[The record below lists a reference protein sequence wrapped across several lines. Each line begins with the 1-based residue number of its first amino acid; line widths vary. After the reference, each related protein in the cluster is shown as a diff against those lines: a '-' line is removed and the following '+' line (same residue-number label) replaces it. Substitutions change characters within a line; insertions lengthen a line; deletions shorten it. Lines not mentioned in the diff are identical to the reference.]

1 MENISVQLFIKFRC
15 KNSLSWNP
23 SIIKNFT
30 QDVVYTGF
38 SRQKNKICE
47 NIMAFLELLF
57 VCHHDRSKYLSII
70 NYFLDMWKIKQKTER
85 NPLTKIDP
93 VGR

>member
-1 MENISVQLFIKFRC
+1 MENISAQLFIKFRC

-70 NYFLDMWKIKQKTER
+70 IFWACEK
-85 NPLTKIDP
+85 
-93 VGR
+93 